1 MRTTWGKAVLCGLT
15 LTALVGCAAQTQ
27 MVASTT
33 QACKAF
39 MPGEL
44 YVQKTDNFLVIL
56 DSSETM
62 GGMHNK
68 QQKLSIAKATV
79 DCMNQCIPDIKL
91 TAGLR
96 TYGRGYYLFS
106 IFQTNLRYGMKPYAR
121 AELSDALAKVDL
133 PIGNSPMAK
142 ALTKA
147 CGDIEKLSGTTAII
161 LLSDGKPTDEGQ
173 LQAAKTLK
181 EKYGDNICIYT
192 ILIGDD
198 VDGKKL
204 MEQIAK
210 AGGCGF
216 SVNADELATCEAMAG
231 FVQKVFFKKKCV
243 DSDADGVCD
252 DKDKCPGTPKG
263 AKVNEQGCW
272 VISDVLFDFDKAD
285 INPEAVS
292 ILDECVTVLKNNPK
306 VKIQI
311 QGHTDSRGTE
321 TYNMNLSRRRAQAVK
336 QYFVKHGIKANMLST
351 AGYGL
356 SRPVAPN
363 TTDEGRA
370 KNRRVELH
378 TK

>member
-1 MRTTWGKAVLCGLT
+1 M
-15 LTALVGCAAQTQ
+15 
-27 MVASTT
+27 
-33 QACKAF
+33 
-39 MPGEL
+39 
-44 YVQKTDNFLVIL
+44 
-56 DSSETM
+56 
-62 GGMHNK
+62 
-68 QQKLSIAKATV
+68 
-79 DCMNQCIPDIKL
+79 
-91 TAGLR
+91 
-96 TYGRGYYLFS
+96 
-106 IFQTNLRYGMKPYAR
+106 
-121 AELSDALAKVDL
+121 
-133 PIGNSPMAK
+133 GNSPMAK

-147 CGDIEKLSGTTAII
+147 CGDIEKLSGTTAVI
-161 LLSDGKPTDEGQ
+161 LVSDGKPTDEGA
-173 LQAAKTLK
+173 LQAAECMKK
-181 EKYGDNICIYT
+181 KYGDKVCIYT

-216 SVNADELATCEAMAG
+216 AVNADKLAGCEAMAE

-252 DKDKCPGTPKG
+252 DQDKCPGTPAG

-285 INPEAVS
+285 IKPEAAS
-292 ILDECVTVLKNNPK
+292 ILDDCVTVLKNNPK

-311 QGHTDSRGTE
+311 QGHTDNRGTE
-321 TYNMNLSRRRAQAVK
+321 TYNMHLSQRRAQAVK
-336 QYFVKHGIKANMLST
+336 QYFVKHGISANMLTT

-356 SRPVAPN
+356 SQPIAPN